1 MCTLTNPY
9 SLEVTL
15 EKLRFYF
22 TEINRP
28 EPLALLEK
36 AVSKAEIDVEYASQ
50 MESALIQGSTQE
62 YRKLFSAFGDY
73 WVDSKPAHRNLVN
86 SIDSAMHHIKF
97 DDMNDAIEFYNMM
110 HNHSNLNPEMEV
122 GDE

>member
-36 AVSKAEIDVEYASQ
+36 AVSKAEMDVEYASQ
-50 MESALIQGSTQE
+50 MESALTQGSTQE

-86 SIDSAMHHIKF
+86 PIDSAMHHIKF
-97 DDMNDAIEFYNMM
+97 GDYDDIIEGYKTL
-110 HNHSNLNPEMEV
+110 HDTSEDSLCRT
-122 GDE
+122 